1 MIHLETKDFKNLLS
15 DIYTAFAPQNLD
27 GVDNLVEKY
36 EGSEMTQRNA
46 IQMAFIKYVNTN
58 NPNFQKFS
66 HILPEVGTER
76 NIMFLMESYA
86 RGERMF
92 TEDTLNELKKKEEQ
106 ERMQAERKLEE
117 ERVAKEEAEAK
128 KREEEE
134 EIKRQAE
141 MERLRLIKETS
152 KKNSESLS
160 EELQE
165 ATKLIEG
172 KYSKVIEELTK
183 KVQDLSKSLYE
194 SNKEEQVGKSAF
206 EEMDLEIISFEEPGG
221 KDAEG
226 NIQWQISDINTIDL
240 PPKKYVA
247 TLSIGQRFMT
257 PDKSGRIVG
266 VEVVNIT
273 DDYVSDPE
281 KPIRMMNL
289 RKV

>member
-1 MIHLETKDFKNLLS
+1 MIKLETKDFKNLLS

-27 GVDNLVEKY
+27 GVDNLVSKY
-36 EGSEMTQRNA
+36 KDSEMTQRNA

-58 NPNFQKFS
+58 NPNFKKYS
-66 HILPEVGTER
+66 HILPEVGTEK

-92 TEDTLNELKKKEEQ
+92 TESTLNEIKKKEEQ
-106 ERMQAERKLEE
+106 ERDQAEKKIEE
-117 ERVAKEEAEAK
+117 ERLFKE
-128 KREEEE
+128 KREKQEEE
-134 EIKRQAE
+134 HRKRQSE
-141 MERLRLIKETS
+141 IERINLIKEAS
-152 KKNSESLS
+152 EKNSESLS
-160 EELQE
+160 EEFQE
-165 ATKLIEG
+165 ATRLIEE
-172 KYSKVIEELTK
+172 KYSKIIEELSK
-183 KVQDLSKSLYE
+183 KVQNLSKTLHE
-194 SNKEEQVGKSAF
+194 SSKVEQAGTSAF

-226 NIQWQISDINTIDL
+226 NIKWQISDINTIYL
-240 PPKKYVA
+240 PPNKYVA

-273 DDYVSDPE
+273 DDYVSDPD